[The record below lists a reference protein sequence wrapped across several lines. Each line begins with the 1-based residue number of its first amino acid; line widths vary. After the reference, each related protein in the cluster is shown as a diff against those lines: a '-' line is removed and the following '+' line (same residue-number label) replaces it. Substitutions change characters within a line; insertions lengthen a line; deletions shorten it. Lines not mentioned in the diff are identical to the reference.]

1 MTKSGSIIA
10 RILWLHIVVVGGAA
24 ILMPLMLYMLLVEET
39 SSLHRQAMREQA
51 DRIVH
56 LLSAQDG
63 RWRLDLTEGLRDLY
77 SEAYGRYAYAVLDG
91 AGRVVL
97 SSRSD
102 RSAIFPDDPRAPA
115 PTFLETR
122 RDRALIAGAS
132 IPANVSGQSAW
143 IQVAEDMSHRDV
155 LTDDVVANFFP
166 TVAWITLPILL
177 AVLVIDAEIVRR
189 SFRPVLLASKQASE
203 IGPRRTDVR
212 LPLER
217 IPNEIRPLVEAV
229 NQALDRLEH
238 GFKIQREFSADAAH
252 ELRTPLTILR
262 TRIDT
267 LPDRQLAGPL
277 RADVEAMTRTVG
289 QLLETAELETV
300 VVEPAARTELRDIC
314 ADVVGFLAPLA
325 LEQGKDI
332 ALAGAEH
339 QVWIA
344 GDAEM
349 IARAVRNLVEN
360 AIRHSLPGTSVEVV
374 LEEDATIRVR
384 DQGPGIGESD
394 REHLFRRFWRRDRSR
409 TGGAGLGLAIVR
421 QIVDVHGGTIDVTNR
436 PAGGAE
442 FSVNFGRPS
451 APV

>member
-1 MTKSGSIIA
+1 
-10 RILWLHIVVVGGAA
+10 
-24 ILMPLMLYMLLVEET
+24 
-39 SSLHRQAMREQA
+39 
-51 DRIVH
+51 
-56 LLSAQDG
+56 
-63 RWRLDLTEGLRDLY
+63 
-77 SEAYGRYAYAVLDG
+77 
-91 AGRVVL
+91 
-97 SSRSD
+97 
-102 RSAIFPDDPRAPA
+102 
-115 PTFLETR
+115 
-122 RDRALIAGAS
+122 
-132 IPANVSGQSAW
+132 
-143 IQVAEDMSHRDV
+143 
-155 LTDDVVANFFP
+155 
-166 TVAWITLPILL
+166 
-177 AVLVIDAEIVRR
+177 
-189 SFRPVLLASKQASE
+189 
-203 IGPRRTDVR
+203 
-212 LPLER
+212 
-217 IPNEIRPLVEAV
+217 
-229 NQALDRLEH
+229 
-238 GFKIQREFSADAAH
+238 
-252 ELRTPLTILR
+252 
-262 TRIDT
+262 
-267 LPDRQLAGPL
+267 L

-442 FSVNFGRPS
+442 FSVNFGRPI